1 MQLIWD
7 ETPLEV
13 TVAIVLNVTVSQII
27 FLKGKRLFI
36 GIDSSLFDCSL
47 QTKFSCRESTN
58 LTFLSP
64 ERIESSDVY

>member
-47 QTKFSCRESTN
+47 QTKFFVGN
-58 LTFLSP
+58 QQ
-64 ERIESSDVY
+64 I